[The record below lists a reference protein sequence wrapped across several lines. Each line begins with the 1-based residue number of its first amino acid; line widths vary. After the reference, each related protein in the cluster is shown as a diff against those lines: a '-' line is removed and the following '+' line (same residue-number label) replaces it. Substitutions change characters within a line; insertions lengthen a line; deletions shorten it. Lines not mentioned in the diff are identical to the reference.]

1 MRETDPVSRLK
12 GIGPKTAASL
22 AQLGIET
29 VGDLLRHYPARYDSY
44 AAPVPIREAEEGK
57 TVVVA
62 GTLVTAPQ
70 ARGFGR
76 SAAVTAVL
84 GDDTGRVS
92 AVWFHQPYLK
102 NTLRRGDRWV
112 MRGRLVRS
120 RFGLSL
126 EQPQLFHPEEYAGR
140 ENTLQPVYAITGNL
154 SGKVMSKAMA
164 QALEAVDLE
173 REFLP
178 AEIRRRYGLAEWNY
192 AIRTIHFPPDRQELL
207 FARERLVFDE
217 FFLFI
222 LAIRM
227 LRERKEEQE
236 NPFSIQKTTWSDT
249 IVQGLPYRLTEA
261 QQRVLGEIR
270 GDLQGGTLMNRLVQ
284 GDVGS
289 GKTILALLAL
299 TDAAENGY
307 QGALMAPTEVLARQ
321 HWESFSEI
329 YQTYGIPCRPILL
342 TGSMT
347 AAEKRRAYEAI
358 ESHQA
363 DVIIGTHALIQEKVV
378 YDRLALVI
386 TDEQHRFGVRQRESF
401 SGKGESPHV
410 LVMSATPIPRT
421 LAIILYG
428 DLDISV
434 VDQLPANRLP
444 IKNCVVDGSYRPKIY
459 RFLQKEVEAGRQVYV
474 ICPMVEESEG
484 LDAENVVDYTEKLR
498 EALPA
503 SIRVEYLHGKMKARE
518 KNQRME
524 EFQRGE
530 IQVLVSTTVIEVGVN
545 VPNATV
551 MLVENAERF
560 GLAQLHQLRGRVGR
574 GKYQSYCIFVD
585 GSGEGTENARLKI
598 LQESNDGFR
607 IASEDLKLRGPGDV
621 FGVRQSGN
629 LEFALGDIFTDSRIL
644 QGASEAAEEVLQ
656 EDPALDAPEH
666 RGLAD
671 RLARYRRESFDRLYL

>member
-126 EQPQLFHPEEYAGR
+126 EQPQLFHPEEYADR

-236 NPFSIQKTTWSDT
+236 NPFSFQKTTWSDT

-347 AAEKRRAYEAI
+347 AAEKRQAYEAI

-363 DVIIGTHALIQEKVV
+363 DVIIGTHALIKEKVV

-386 TDEQHRFGVRQRESF
+386 TDEQHRFGVRQREAF

-503 SIRVEYLHGKMKARE
+503 SIRVEYLHGKMKAKE